1 MVATTTTTTTTTTTP
16 APKLGKVR
24 QHDDLYNIANS
35 ARASDAVGERSST
48 RSKKPT
54 LTESQHAST
63 PSADRHGESSI
74 RGPIPDEVLDNRVFK
89 TAVIYPLNARQRA
102 LPEYFTRKGKLL
114 RRWIEKYGVEVTR
127 LQDESTAQRKAAP
140 LKRKKKTAVQAED
153 NDDVHGP
160 RTEFQEPHW
169 PRLETQDNPQ
179 GCLLCESGTR
189 GSRGS
194 VCHSCRLAEDGDMVR
209 PKKRQKTSAQAAR
222 SDIGDKTR
230 KSQIPPR
237 TSGDKLGQAVR
248 TILPSDRTRSTRPAP
263 FQEPISAIQRSDPA
277 EDIAFPYQGLKSPTI
292 SVITCDGR
300 DKEVSHGLEMP
311 EVGSVAKGLARE
323 ESIAAGLEDH
333 DPLKMA
339 KVIPLLQSRVRTSL
353 SSFQSSLTSSSSD
366 VVLLPDDASPESEP
380 SQENLSVDI
389 GQAPDSNVPVK
400 ASKSHSEAIPR
411 DAEPR
416 FGKEWLDDDEIGEML
431 DKLSNYLMQY
441 TAAACANPWPPH
453 GRMSFLDIPCI
464 QDEGFAGHAP
474 LLDALR
480 SLLDVPAGVSVKEKI
495 ESMKFPPEKSMWI
508 RSIPL
513 HLVSKFVF
521 ESGSPFEDARPWKEG
536 LEFLGVSADMIAQ
549 ILQDNRIRTARCKP
563 AEFSAR
569 IQHRRDSLV
578 RELNNTMM
586 PLVGCSSEMNDYH
599 TSIST
604 LASDLNIR
612 LCSFPVEYRPI
623 TTRIG
628 ESFVHEIHALETQGV
643 GRPDQSLLDVI
654 GKPVLLTT
662 MFGVSERMPMR
673 MPNAAEARVC
683 VKAKVKLWP
692 STVVVVVAAA
702 AAAAAAA
709 DASSPTL
716 AERGRSNAASK
727 VREISEI
734 NQ

>member
-1 MVATTTTTTTTTTTP
+1 MVATTTTTTTP
-16 APKLGKVR
+16 APKLGKVC
-24 QHDDLYNIANS
+24 QHDDLYNIVDS
-35 ARASDAVGERSST
+35 ARASSAVGERSST
-48 RSKKPT
+48 RIKKPT

-74 RGPIPDEVLDNRVFK
+74 RGPISDEVVDNLVFK
-89 TAVIYPLNARQRA
+89 TAVIYPLNARQTA

-114 RRWIEKYGVEVTR
+114 RRWTEKYGVEVTR
-127 LQDESTAQRKAAP
+127 LQDEATAQRKAAP
-140 LKRKKKTAVQAED
+140 LNRRKKTAVQAED
-153 NDDVHGP
+153 NDDVHGS
-160 RTEFQEPHW
+160 RAEFQEPHW
-169 PRLETQDNPQ
+169 PGLETQDNPQ

-189 GSRGS
+189 DSRGS
-194 VCHSCRLAEDGDMVR
+194 VCHSCRFAEDGDMVR
-209 PKKRQKTSAQAAR
+209 PKKRQKTFAQAAR

-237 TSGDKLGQAVR
+237 TSGNTFGQPVR
-248 TILPSDRTRSTRPAP
+248 TILPSDRAWSNRPAP

-292 SVITCDGR
+292 SVITCEGR

-311 EVGSVAKGLARE
+311 EVGSVAKGLTRE
-323 ESIAAGLEDH
+323 ESIAAGVEDY

-339 KVIPLLQSRVRTSL
+339 KVNPLLQSRVRRSP
-353 SSFQSSLTSSSSD
+353 SSFQSSLTSGSSD
-366 VVLLPDDASPESEP
+366 VVRLPDDPSPESEP
-380 SQENLSVDI
+380 AQENLSVDI
-389 GQAPDSNVPVK
+389 GQAPDSNVPAN

-416 FGKEWLDDDEIGEML
+416 FGREWLDDDEIGEML

-441 TAAACANPWPPH
+441 TAAACAHPWPPH

-480 SLLDVPAGVSVKEKI
+480 SVLDVPAGVSVKEKI
-495 ESMKFPPEKSMWI
+495 ESMKLAPEKSMWI
-508 RSIPL
+508 RSILL

-536 LEFLGVSADMIAQ
+536 LEFLGVSADMIEQ
-549 ILQDNRIRTARCKP
+549 ILQDNRIRTASSKP

-569 IQHRRDSLV
+569 IQHRSDGLV
-578 RELNNTMM
+578 RELNATMM
-586 PLVGCSSEMNDYH
+586 PLVGCNSEMNDFH
-599 TSIST
+599 TSISR

-612 LCSFPVEYRPI
+612 LCSFPAEYRPI

-628 ESFVHEIHALETQGV
+628 ESFVHDIHALETQGV
-643 GRPDQSLLDVI
+643 GRPEQSLLDVI

-662 MFGVSERMPMR
+662 MFGVRERMPMP
-673 MPNAAEARVC
+673 MATPHAAEARVC

-692 STVVVVVAAA
+692 PTAVVVV

-716 AERGRSNAASK
+716 AERGSWNGPVDVNRH
-727 VREISEI
+727 
-734 NQ
+734 